1 MKDDGH
7 RFNTA
12 EIDMAKHRSPE
23 ERRSGKPF
31 RSFGR
36 RTLHA
41 ASRIIIILVLCVA
54 VILVWFNR
62 YNFTPSNVSAWV
74 HDRVVGIGTGDGY
87 PYSINDMSVLGR
99 NFLSVDKNAVF
110 LSDTSLVVLNST
122 AKEIVSRQHSFASP
136 VIKADTLHMLTYSL
150 GGTNCRVETVGKTL
164 RSFNADGKITAGAV
178 SSGGRYALLTE
189 CDGYCGKLT
198 VYTSDGKVKS
208 YYWFSDYYPTAVA
221 LNDDGT
227 KAAVTGISTSNG
239 ALVSAVYILD
249 LNSSKV
255 SQPKGTYSENMLFDV
270 SWDSPSAVI
279 AVGDKSAEIINPQNS
294 EHHSFGYGDMRLTSY
309 GTGGGYAA
317 FGLVSYENTSNARL
331 AVVDSSGTKTVSKSF
346 GSSVKSVSF
355 YGQSAA
361 ALSGGKVYFY
371 SSKTGAAAG
380 TANAGSD
387 AKAVAL
393 RDESSAYVM
402 GVSEIRLVKY

>member
-1 MKDDGH
+1 
-7 RFNTA
+7 
-12 EIDMAKHRSPE
+12 
-23 ERRSGKPF
+23 
-31 RSFGR
+31 
-36 RTLHA
+36 
-41 ASRIIIILVLCVA
+41 

-317 FGLVSYENTSNARL
+317 FGLVSYEN
-331 AVVDSSGTKTVSKSF
+331 
-346 GSSVKSVSF
+346 
-355 YGQSAA
+355 
-361 ALSGGKVYFY
+361 
-371 SSKTGAAAG
+371 
-380 TANAGSD
+380 
-387 AKAVAL
+387 
-393 RDESSAYVM
+393 
-402 GVSEIRLVKY
+402 